1 MISGPRP
8 VLLGHLAKV
17 GGYFLGWVYIIYICI
32 HFGSVKS
39 NDFIPAIT
47 LRLWVIK
54 VIFPGGYYSVT
65 LPSNSIQSSNLISF
79 VTSRYPTNR
88 YAWSK
93 TLTHTHTDDAQ
104 HNMIIYIL
112 WKYVVITCYYFY
124 ISIHPHTTMIVI
136 DIQMVLWVL
145 SESTSKFDQLSSLSL
160 LKSP

>member
-1 MISGPRP
+1 MCEDTNFDQTDLVPLVANVSVSFKKPLYNFPFVCFFFGCQVMISGPRP

-112 WKYVVITCYYFY
+112 
-124 ISIHPHTTMIVI
+124 
-136 DIQMVLWVL
+136 
-145 SESTSKFDQLSSLSL
+145 
-160 LKSP
+160 

>member
-1 MISGPRP
+1 MNFDGFNDCSVSPCVRIQILIKLIWSHWWPMFRFHLRNLYIIFHLFVFFWVPGHDFWTATGPFRP
-8 VLLGHLAKV
+8 PGQGGGVLFGMGL
-17 GGYFLGWVYIIYICI
+17 YYIYICI

-93 TLTHTHTDDAQ
+93 TLTHTHG
-104 HNMIIYIL
+104 
-112 WKYVVITCYYFY
+112 
-124 ISIHPHTTMIVI
+124 
-136 DIQMVLWVL
+136 
-145 SESTSKFDQLSSLSL
+145 
-160 LKSP
+160 